1 MNAAQSTVEATVLEW
16 PDMRAKPVFGHRGYV
31 RSGKMIG
38 FLAGEGVAV
47 KAWAGPGADALYA
60 RDGVEPFSHGGVE
73 MRAWAVLP
81 LRDDTEV
88 EAALSALHEAYERT
102 VAT

>member
-1 MNAAQSTVEATVLEW
+1 MNAAQSTVDATVLEW
-16 PDMRAKPVFGHRGYV
+16 PEMRAKAVFGHRGYV